1 MAFSDFKTLTEVQK
15 RFEIR
20 DSASDFVSG
29 DNLLSPSEQFLQGL
43 AFARQHLNVFRSE
56 AARCEAIIYPI
67 LLENYKAYAER
78 YMLWIREPLVYDG
91 ILSGTPDY
99 FVATRSELGKNVVG
113 TPVVMVVEAKK
124 NDFEIGWGQCL
135 AAMIAAQKINAQ
147 EINAQ
152 KINREAMFPVYGIVT
167 DGVSWQFGKLAGDTF
182 TENLTPFSLGD
193 VPRLFGAI
201 DTVFKAVQNGS
212 IAHEEQ

>member
-67 LLENYKAYAER
+67 LLESYKAYAER
-78 YMLWIREPLVYDG
+78 YMLWIREPLAYDG

-135 AAMIAAQKINAQ
+135 AAMIAAQKINTQ
-147 EINAQ
+147 EINR
-152 KINREAMFPVYGIVT
+152 NAMFPVYGIVT

-182 TENLTPFSLGD
+182 MENITPFSLGD

-201 DTVFKAVQNGS
+201 DAVFKAVQNGGT
-212 IAHEEQ
+212 ETTER

>member
-67 LLENYKAYAER
+67 LLESYKAYAER
-78 YMLWIREPLVYDG
+78 YMLWIREPLAYDG

-135 AAMIAAQKINAQ
+135 AAMIAAQKINTQ
-147 EINAQ
+147 EINR
-152 KINREAMFPVYGIVT
+152 NAMFPVYGIVT
-167 DGVSWQFGKLAGDTF
+167 DGVSWQFGKLAGDVF
-182 TENLTPFSLGD
+182 TENITPFSLGD

-201 DTVFKAVQNGS
+201 DAVFKAVQNGGT
-212 IAHEEQ
+212 ETTER

>member
-67 LLENYKAYAER
+67 LLESYKAYAER
-78 YMLWIREPLVYDG
+78 YMLWIREPLAYDG
-91 ILSGTPDY
+91 ILSGTPAY
-99 FVATRSELGKNVVG
+99 FVATRSALGKNVVG

-135 AAMIAAQKINAQ
+135 AAMIAAQKINR
-147 EINAQ
+147 N
-152 KINREAMFPVYGIVT
+152 AMFPVYGIVT

-182 TENLTPFSLGD
+182 MENITPFSLGD

-201 DTVFKAVQNGS
+201 DAVFKAVQNSGT
-212 IAHEEQ
+212 ETTER

>member
-29 DNLLSPSEQFLQGL
+29 DNLLNPSEQFLQGL

-67 LLENYKAYAER
+67 LLESYKAYAER
-78 YMLWIREPLVYDG
+78 YMLWIREPLAYDG
-91 ILSGTPDY
+91 ILSGTLDY

-135 AAMIAAQKINAQ
+135 AAMIASQKINAQ
-147 EINAQ
+147 EINR
-152 KINREAMFPVYGIVT
+152 NAMFPVYGIVT
-167 DGVSWQFGKLAGDTF
+167 DGVMWQFGKLAGDTF
-182 TENLTPFSLGD
+182 MENITPFSLGD

-201 DTVFKAVQNGS
+201 DAVFKAVQNGGT
-212 IAHEEQ
+212 ETTER

>member
-29 DNLLSPSEQFLQGL
+29 DNLLNPSEQFLQGL

-91 ILSGTPDY
+91 VLSGTPDY

-147 EINAQ
+147 EVNGA
-152 KINREAMFPVYGIVT
+152 AMFPVYGIVT
-167 DGVSWQFGKLAGDTF
+167 DGVSWQFGKLAGNTF

-201 DTVFKAVQNGS
+201 DAVFKAAQNGS

>member
-67 LLENYKAYAER
+67 LLESYKAYAER
-78 YMLWIREPLVYDG
+78 YMLWIREPLAYDG

-99 FVATRSELGKNVVG
+99 FVATRSALGKNVVG

-135 AAMIAAQKINAQ
+135 AAMIAAQKINTQ
-147 EINAQ
+147 EINR
-152 KINREAMFPVYGIVT
+152 NAMFPVYGIVT

-182 TENLTPFSLGD
+182 MENITPFSLGD

-201 DTVFKAVQNGS
+201 DAVFKAVQNGS
-212 IAHEEQ
+212 TATTEQ

>member
-29 DNLLSPSEQFLQGL
+29 DNLLNPSEQFLQGL

-67 LLENYKAYAER
+67 LLENYKAYAQR
-78 YMLWIREPLVYDG
+78 YMLWIREPLAYDE

-135 AAMIAAQKINAQ
+135 AAMLAAQKINAQ
-147 EINAQ
+147 EVNAQ
-152 KINREAMFPVYGIVT
+152 NIKEHAMFPVYGIVT
-167 DGVSWQFGKLAGDTF
+167 DGVMWQFGKLAGDTF

-201 DTVFKAVQNGS
+201 DAVFKAAQNGS
-212 IAHEEQ
+212 IAHEAQ

>member
-29 DNLLSPSEQFLQGL
+29 DTLLSPSEQFLQGL

-67 LLENYKAYAER
+67 LLESYKAYAER
-78 YMLWIREPLVYDG
+78 YMLWIREPLAYDG

-135 AAMIAAQKINAQ
+135 AAMIAAQKINTQ
-147 EINAQ
+147 EINR
-152 KINREAMFPVYGIVT
+152 NAMFPVYGIVT
-167 DGVSWQFGKLAGDTF
+167 DGVLWQFGKLAGDTF
-182 TENLTPFSLGD
+182 MENITPFSLGD

-201 DTVFKAVQNGS
+201 DAVFKAVQNGGT
-212 IAHEEQ
+212 ATTER

>member
-67 LLENYKAYAER
+67 LLESYKAYAER
-78 YMLWIREPLVYDG
+78 YMLWIREPLAYDG

-135 AAMIAAQKINAQ
+135 AAMITAQKINTQ
-147 EINAQ
+147 EINRNA
-152 KINREAMFPVYGIVT
+152 IFPVYGIVT
-167 DGVSWQFGKLAGDTF
+167 DGVSWQFGKLAGDVF
-182 TENLTPFSLGD
+182 TENITPFSLGD
-193 VPRLFGAI
+193 LPRLFGAI
-201 DTVFKAVQNGS
+201 DAVFKAVQNGGT
-212 IAHEEQ
+212 ATTER

>member
-78 YMLWIREPLVYDG
+78 YMLWIREPLAYDE

-147 EINAQ
+147 EVNGA
-152 KINREAMFPVYGIVT
+152 AMFPVYGIVT
-167 DGVSWQFGKLAGDTF
+167 DGVMWQFGKLVGDIF
-182 TENLTPFSLGD
+182 VENLTPFSLGD
-193 VPRLFGAI
+193 MPRLFGAI
-201 DTVFKAVQNGS
+201 DAVFKAVQDGGT
-212 IAHEEQ
+212 APAAPERL

>member
-29 DNLLSPSEQFLQGL
+29 DNLLNPSEQFLQGL

-78 YMLWIREPLVYDG
+78 YMLWIREPLAYDE

-113 TPVVMVVEAKK
+113 TPVMMVVEAKK

-147 EINAQ
+147 EVNGA
-152 KINREAMFPVYGIVT
+152 AMFPVYGIVT
-167 DGVSWQFGKLAGDTF
+167 DGVMWQFGKLAGNTF
-182 TENLTPFSLGD
+182 TENITPFSLGD
-193 VPRLFGAI
+193 LPRLFGAI
-201 DTVFKAVQNGS
+201 DAVFKAAQNGS
-212 IAHEEQ
+212 IAHEAQ

>member
-29 DNLLSPSEQFLQGL
+29 DNLLNPSEQFLQGL

-67 LLENYKAYAER
+67 LLESYKAYAER
-78 YMLWIREPLVYDG
+78 YMLWIREPLAYDG

-135 AAMIAAQKINAQ
+135 AAMIAAQKINTQ
-147 EINAQ
+147 EINR
-152 KINREAMFPVYGIVT
+152 NAMFPVYGIVT
-167 DGVSWQFGKLAGDTF
+167 DGVMWQFGKLAGDTF
-182 TENLTPFSLGD
+182 MENITPFSLGD

-201 DTVFKAVQNGS
+201 DAVFKAVQNGGT
-212 IAHEEQ
+212 ETTER

>member
-1 MAFSDFKTLTEVQK
+1 MAFSDFKTLTEVQR

-67 LLENYKAYAER
+67 LLESYKAYAER
-78 YMLWIREPLVYDG
+78 YMLWIREPLAYDG

-135 AAMIAAQKINAQ
+135 AAMIAAQKINTQ
-147 EINAQ
+147 EINR
-152 KINREAMFPVYGIVT
+152 NAMFPVYGIVT
-167 DGVSWQFGKLAGDTF
+167 DGVSWQFGKLAGDVF
-182 TENLTPFSLGD
+182 TENITPFSLGD

-201 DTVFKAVQNGS
+201 DAVFKAVQNGGT
-212 IAHEEQ
+212 ETTER

>member
-29 DNLLSPSEQFLQGL
+29 DNLLNPSEQFLQGL

-78 YMLWIREPLVYDG
+78 YMLWIREPLAYDE

-147 EINAQ
+147 EVNGA
-152 KINREAMFPVYGIVT
+152 AMFPVYGIVT
-167 DGVSWQFGKLAGDTF
+167 DGVMWQFGKLVGDIF
-182 TENLTPFSLGD
+182 VENLTPFSLGD
-193 VPRLFGAI
+193 MPRLFGAI
-201 DTVFKAVQNGS
+201 DAVFKAAQNGS
-212 IAHEEQ
+212 IAREEQ

>member
-29 DNLLSPSEQFLQGL
+29 DNLLNPSEQFLQGL

-78 YMLWIREPLVYDG
+78 YMLWIREPLAYDE

-135 AAMIAAQKINAQ
+135 AALIAAQKINAQ
-147 EINAQ
+147 EVNGD
-152 KINREAMFPVYGIVT
+152 AMFPVYGIVT
-167 DGVSWQFGKLAGDTF
+167 DGVMWQFGKLAGDTF
-182 TENLTPFSLGD
+182 TENITPFSLGD

-201 DTVFKAVQNGS
+201 DAVFEAVQNGCTAT
-212 IAHEEQ
+212 IEQ

>member
-29 DNLLSPSEQFLQGL
+29 DTLLNPSEQFLQGL
-43 AFARQHLNVFRSE
+43 AFARQHLNVFQSE

-67 LLENYKAYAER
+67 LLESYKAYAER
-78 YMLWIREPLVYDG
+78 YMLWIREPLAYDG
-91 ILSGTPDY
+91 ILSGTPAY
-99 FVATRSELGKNVVG
+99 FVATRSALGKNVVG

-135 AAMIAAQKINAQ
+135 AAMIAAQKINR
-147 EINAQ
+147 NA
-152 KINREAMFPVYGIVT
+152 RFPVYGIVT
-167 DGVSWQFGKLAGDTF
+167 DGMMWQFGKLAGDTF
-182 TENLTPFSLGD
+182 TENITPFSLGD

-201 DTVFKAVQNGS
+201 DAVFKAAQNGS
-212 IAHEEQ
+212 TATTER

>member
-29 DNLLSPSEQFLQGL
+29 DNLLNPSEQFLQGL

-78 YMLWIREPLVYDG
+78 YMLWIREPLAYDE

-147 EINAQ
+147 EVNGD
-152 KINREAMFPVYGIVT
+152 AMFPVYGIVT
-167 DGVSWQFGKLAGDTF
+167 DGVMWQFGKLAGDTF
-182 TENLTPFSLGD
+182 TENITPFSLGD

-201 DTVFKAVQNGS
+201 DAVFKACQNGNTARPERKS
-212 IAHEEQ
+212 

>member
-67 LLENYKAYAER
+67 LLESYKAYAER
-78 YMLWIREPLVYDG
+78 YMLWIREPLAYDG
-91 ILSGTPDY
+91 VLSGTPDY

-113 TPVVMVVEAKK
+113 TPLVMVVEAKK

-135 AAMIAAQKINAQ
+135 AAMIAAQKINTQ
-147 EINAQ
+147 EINR
-152 KINREAMFPVYGIVT
+152 NAMFPVYGIVT
-167 DGVSWQFGKLAGDTF
+167 DGVLWQFGKLVGDTF

-201 DTVFKAVQNGS
+201 NTVFKAAQNGGT
-212 IAHEEQ
+212 APAAQ